1 MMALVGVATVEFV
14 VRFFGSRSNGRAILK
29 LAALVGFIG
38 FSIFGVALW
47 RAFGSDYMSG
57 ELIAQAERGQKFGVS
72 LKQGSELCW
81 MLAWFVVPSLG
92 CRGICP
98 G

>member
-29 LAALVGFIG
+29 LAALVYFIG

-47 RAFGSDYMSG
+47 LAFGSDYMSR
-57 ELIAQAERGQKFGVS
+57 EMIAQAVRGQKFVLS
-72 LKQGSELCW
+72 LNQGSELFA
-81 MLAWFVVPSLG
+81 MLALFVVPVLG
-92 CRGICP
+92 WWWFCP